1 MIQRLKARLAQ
12 WMQPQSELT
21 ISRRI
26 HRIEKDLHALTE
38 QHEDVFR
45 QLRHLQSGIDGLV
58 RAAYIDP
65 SSCRIPSVSPPVD
78 SACSRRIRKT
88 ASCGRSSSKS
98 ERQPRRSSSS
108 EVARPA
114 ATRRCWRVN
123 SAGPAPVEGDQGK
136 VEYAGRRFPRAK
148 AVCAWITPETVND
161 LLERNGF
168 AGEVDLLSVDVD
180 GVDYWVWQAI
190 TVCSARL
197 VMLEYNSMFG
207 RGSGGDGALRPEV
220 QPSRS
225 SVLLLRGIVVSDDP
239 VVSDQGL
246 SPRRRRA
253 HRRQCVLPSQR
264 RGAGDSACDPAHVY
278 RIPDKYNELIRKKQ
292 LDVFKWARET
302 GRELVDMGEPPRALK
317 VPRGCAAAV
326 DRSVLVLARH
336 AHLPQRSLRPDF
348 AGASDRASTASCRSA
363 TISIPATS

>member
-1 MIQRLKARLAQ
+1 MIQRVRARLAQ

-38 QHEDVFR
+38 QHEDVLR

-58 RAAYIDP
+58 RAAYVDP
-65 SSCRIPSVSPPVD
+65 SSLPYPERLTAGRFRLLSQNQEDGMLWSLFQQIGTTT
-78 SACSRRIRKT
+78 KT
-88 ASCGRSSSKS
+88 FVELGSGATGGN
-98 ERQPRRSSSS
+98 
-108 EVARPA
+108 A
-114 ATRRCWRVN
+114 AML
-123 SAGPAPVEGDQGK
+123 AGEFGWTGLMVEGDHGK

-207 RGSGGDGALRPEV
+207 PDRAVTVPYDPKFNRRDHRFCYYGASLSAMTQLSATKGYRLVAVEPTGVNAFFLRNDVAPEI
-220 QPSRS
+220 P
-225 SVLLLRGIVVSDDP
+225 
-239 VVSDQGL
+239 
-246 SPRRRRA
+246 
-253 HRRQCVLPSQR
+253 
-264 RGAGDSACDPAHVY
+264 ACDPAHVY
-278 RIPDKYNELIRKKQ
+278 RIPDKYNELIREKQ
-292 LDVFKWARET
+292 LDVFKWARES
-302 GRELVDMGEPPRALK
+302 GRELVDVG
-317 VPRGCAAAV
+317 
-326 DRSVLVLARH
+326 
-336 AHLPQRSLRPDF
+336 
-348 AGASDRASTASCRSA
+348 
-363 TISIPATS
+363 

>member
-65 SSCRIPSVSPPVD
+65 SSLPYPERLTAGRFRLLSQNQEDGILWSLFQQ
-78 SACSRRIRKT
+78 IGTTTKT
-88 ASCGRSSSKS
+88 FVELGSGATGGN
-98 ERQPRRSSSS
+98 
-108 EVARPA
+108 A
-114 ATRRCWRVN
+114 AML
-123 SAGPAPVEGDQGK
+123 AGEFGWTGLLVEGDQGK

-207 RGSGGDGALRPEV
+207 PDRAVTVPY
-220 QPSRS
+220 
-225 SVLLLRGIVVSDDP
+225 DP
-239 VVSDQGL
+239 KFN
-246 SPRRRRA
+246 RRD
-253 HRRQCVLPSQR
+253 HRFC
-264 RGAGDSACDPAHVY
+264 Y
-278 RIPDKYNELIRKKQ
+278 Y
-292 LDVFKWARET
+292 
-302 GRELVDMGEPPRALK
+302 
-317 VPRGCAAAV
+317 
-326 DRSVLVLARH
+326 
-336 AHLPQRSLRPDF
+336 
-348 AGASDRASTASCRSA
+348 GASLSA
-363 TISIPATS
+363 MTPVSYTHLTLPTNREV